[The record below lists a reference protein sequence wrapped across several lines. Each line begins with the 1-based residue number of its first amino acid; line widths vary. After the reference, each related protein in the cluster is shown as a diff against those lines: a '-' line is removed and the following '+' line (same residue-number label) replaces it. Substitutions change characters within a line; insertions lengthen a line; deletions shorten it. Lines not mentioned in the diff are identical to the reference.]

1 MKRNRHGKGK
11 ILSQAEIQL
20 LFTQGLHNL
29 RDRCIFAVC
38 LFSGCRINEACTL
51 LSEDVYTLQG
61 IVRSHLT
68 IRKSN
73 TKGKLSTR
81 TIPIIQ
87 DLRLI
92 LAVYYPESGKKFLFP
107 GRYGSHIDS
116 DSAARI
122 FRMACQRVGIEGA
135 STHSFR
141 RTALT
146 QMSDANIPLRVI
158 AEVSGHRNLTQLQT
172 YLEVRPEQ
180 VLGAVSA
187 LSMLSPTG
195 VVGKITYDDIEAEKP
210 LFNDPKADQEL
221 EQVDSSQVVP
231 NGNA

>member
-1 MKRNRHGKGK
+1 MKRSRHGKSK
-11 ILSQAEIQL
+11 ILTQAEIQL
-20 LFTQGLHNL
+20 LFSQGLQTDK
-29 RDRCIFAVC
+29 DRCIFAVC

-51 LSEDVYTLQG
+51 FTEDVYTLQG

-87 DLRLI
+87 DLRSI
-92 LAVYYPESGKKFLFP
+92 LAGYYPEAGKKWMFP

-158 AEVSGHRNLTQLQT
+158 AEVSGHRDLTQLQT

-195 VVGKITYDDIEAEKP
+195 VVGKLE
-210 LFNDPKADQEL
+210 FNDIATQEL
-221 EQVDSSQVVP
+221 DLGVDTKTHLPQNPSNLIP
-231 NGNA
+231 